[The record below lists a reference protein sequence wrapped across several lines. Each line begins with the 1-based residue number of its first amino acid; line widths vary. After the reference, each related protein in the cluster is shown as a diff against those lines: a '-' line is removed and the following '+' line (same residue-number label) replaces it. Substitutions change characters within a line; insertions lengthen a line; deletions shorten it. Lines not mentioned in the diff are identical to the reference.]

1 MKTILASSGFTN
13 EEIIATCE
21 DLVGKPRGKINF
33 VVLNEAIKAEKG
45 DCRWLIEGLNEIS
58 GNFGGTVELLDLQ
71 AHDLRYVQER
81 INECDVVFLFWWADR
96 LFERSV

>member
-33 VVLNEAIKAEKG
+33 VILNEAIKAEKG
-45 DCRWLIEGLNEIS
+45 DCR
-58 GNFGGTVELLDLQ
+58 
-71 AHDLRYVQER
+71 
-81 INECDVVFLFWWADR
+81 
-96 LFERSV
+96 